1 MKQNKHALR
10 EQAESWGD
18 KVAVCRWYGQ
28 SYDVSSWWTT
38 ERRQEMPDREPAKM
52 RAETKPKKTRV
63 YRNEVVGFRWLC
75 IYLVFRGDPVW
86 YRMIYRDI
94 SWYHIPYHAI
104 SQDTIYWDIVSI
116 SRFFFGLISRYL
128 IPSKYSWIPNTIFC
142 PLLGAPGLVHQESKR
157 NNGYLAVEL
166 QKQCYLLENMYVR
179 PYGDTQSAGLDAV
192 LRKKNII
199 SVFKYAKGPPAR
211 TT

>member
-63 YRNEVVGFRWLC
+63 YRNEVVGFRWIC

-94 SWYHIPYHAI
+94 SWYDIPFHAI
-104 SQDTIYWDIVSI
+104 SQDTIYRDIVSI
-116 SRFFFGLISRYL
+116 SRFFGTDIEISYPVEIFL
-128 IPSKYSWIPNTIFC
+128 NTEHIFC
-142 PLLGAPGLVHQESKR
+142 LLLGTPSLVHQVWCTKR
-157 NNGYLAVEL
+157 V
-166 QKQCYLLENMYVR
+166 K
-179 PYGDTQSAGLDAV
+179 DTMV
-192 LRKKNII
+192 IWR
-199 SVFKYAKGPPAR
+199 
-211 TT
+211 